1 MKKEEMIIQL
11 ENLAIHCNSMN
22 DDPDSIWQKDAEA
35 LNIVV
40 NLLKEEISVGE
51 PTDTIKF
58 LLKRE
63 GLSQQKLA
71 NYMGTLR
78 QNVSQ
83 MLNRGNSDMKYSS
96 FKKIVSILGYEVVL
110 RKKAK

>member
-51 PTDTIKF
+51 PTDTIKL